1 MSFKQ
6 IFGWKLLH
14 VPCGDCVGGFSVCMF
29 VGDLSSA
36 SWSQCWSLIR
46 CAHHILFSLS
56 TLPSFSKLRVFCC
69 FCLLL
74 CLQIILQVRLPF
86 RALLLEPPHQRCLPD
101 LSSMTYL
108 SRVCLIFLHG
118 LHSNMKFLCLFTLKC
133 CELRDLVC
141 FVCRNILSPGQYR
154 TQQQFVEWVNV
165 QMCHEKCMLHSLGV
179 LGCFSYLICISS
191 AFLDFTFVLC
201 ELHAIYFCI
210 SSAGLKYLF

>member
-1 MSFKQ
+1 MWESWNFTLFFAIIQQMSFKQ

-101 LSSMTYL
+101 FSSMTYL

-118 LHSNMKFLCLFTLKC
+118 LHSNMKFHSMFVYSEVLWAQRLSLFCL
-133 CELRDLVC
+133 
-141 FVCRNILSPGQYR
+141 
-154 TQQQFVEWVNV
+154 
-165 QMCHEKCMLHSLGV
+165 
-179 LGCFSYLICISS
+179 
-191 AFLDFTFVLC
+191 
-201 ELHAIYFCI
+201 
-210 SSAGLKYLF
+210 